1 MNVCLLCAC
10 HREEIYALKYSLV
23 QNAMEV
29 QRLVTTIGHWE
40 AVHSQSVQPSTK
52 ILEEST
58 SNEKREVQFPSGST
72 TSVALSAE
80 HCEAHKELAVLIADK
95 QRMEA
100 KQKRLE
106 RQLTEVESQYDV
118 ILQVRH
124 VQQIH

>member
-1 MNVCLLCAC
+1 MFVCL
-10 HREEIYALKYSLV
+10 REEIYALKYSLV

-40 AVHSQSVQPSTK
+40 AMHSQSDQPSTEM
-52 ILEEST
+52 LEESS
-58 SNEKREVQFPSGST
+58 SNRKQQEVQIPAGST
-72 TSVALSAE
+72 TSMAIPTE
-80 HCEAHKELAVLIADK
+80 QREARKDLAVLIAEK

-106 RQLTEVESQYDV
+106 RQLTEVESQYDG

-124 VQQIH
+124 VGHAY